1 MPLIPPHYT
10 KRMKTLTIT
19 TNVEE
24 LHPSELSE
32 EQKTLADH
40 AVRATYRSYSPY
52 SHFSVGAAVQLAD
65 GTIVSGSNQENVA
78 YPSGLCAERTA
89 LFYAN
94 SRYPDQ
100 PVSRLCIAAR
110 DDKGRLTDSPI
121 SPCGSCRQAL
131 LETELRYKNPIEI
144 VLVGAN
150 SSYIIHSIHDL
161 LPLCFDSF

>member
-1 MPLIPPHYT
+1 
-10 KRMKTLTIT
+10 MKTLTIT

-150 SSYIIHSIHDL
+150 SAYIIHSIHDL

>member
-1 MPLIPPHYT
+1 
-10 KRMKTLTIT
+10 MKTLTIT

-100 PVSRLCIAAR
+100 PVSRLCIAVR

-150 SSYIIHSIHDL
+150 SAYIIHSIHDL

>member
-1 MPLIPPHYT
+1 
-10 KRMKTLTIT
+10 MKTLTIT

-32 EQKTLADH
+32 EQKALADH

>member
-1 MPLIPPHYT
+1 
-10 KRMKTLTIT
+10 MKTLTIT

-40 AVRATYRSYSPY
+40 AVRATYRSYSTY

>member
-1 MPLIPPHYT
+1 
-10 KRMKTLTIT
+10 MKTLTIT

-100 PVSRLCIAAR
+100 PVSRLCIVAR

>member
-1 MPLIPPHYT
+1 
-10 KRMKTLTIT
+10 MKTLTIT

-52 SHFSVGAAVQLAD
+52 SHFNVGAAVQLAD

>member
-1 MPLIPPHYT
+1 
-10 KRMKTLTIT
+10 MKTLTIT

-100 PVSRLCIAAR
+100 PVSRVCIAAR

>member
-1 MPLIPPHYT
+1 
-10 KRMKTLTIT
+10 MKTLTIT

-24 LHPSELSE
+24 LHPSELSD

-52 SHFSVGAAVQLAD
+52 SHFNVGAAVQLAD

>member
-1 MPLIPPHYT
+1 
-10 KRMKTLTIT
+10 MKTLTIT

-110 DDKGRLTDSPI
+110 DDKGGLTDSPI